1 VDGEIVDDVE
11 DILGGNST
19 MLEGYAKGT
28 GKSKYTKGQYQIDR
42 AEAMNER
49 ADFPE
54 FEVDPTDYIDEVED
68 IEPFK
73 KGGLATMFRKK

>member
-1 VDGEIVDDVE
+1 
-11 DILGGNST
+11 

-28 GKSKYTKGQYQIDR
+28 GKSKYTAGQKRIDE
-42 AEAMNER
+42 AEMAGEK

-54 FEVDPTDYIDEVED
+54 FEVDPTDYVDEVED
-68 IEPFK
+68 IEPFR

>member
-1 VDGEIVDDVE
+1 
-11 DILGGNST
+11 
-19 MLEGYAKGT
+19 
-28 GKSKYTKGQYQIDR
+28 
-42 AEAMNER
+42 MNER

-68 IEPFK
+68 IEPFR